1 MNKLKIKMNVF
12 VQPEEIISDFLEW
25 NDNDDMDIDEL
36 NEQFIEWF
44 DSNISQY
51 IDFYLSDG
59 DNSDD

>member
-1 MNKLKIKMNVF
+1 MNVF

-36 NEQFIEWF
+36 NEQFLEWF

>member
-1 MNKLKIKMNVF
+1 MFLFNLKKLSVI
-12 VQPEEIISDFLEW
+12 FLEW
-25 NDNDDMDIDEL
+25 NDNDDMDDEL

>member
-36 NEQFIEWF
+36 NEQFLEWF